1 MIIEFVKPRRPSRR
15 AWLIAGIPWVV
26 VLILGGLY
34 LHLQSR
40 VAHERDARLAAEAM
54 AKTTPVAA
62 APRVV
67 PPYQEEAMAARKR
80 AALPEADALAELEHV
95 AVIGIQLRSIDVNPA
110 ASVVVVELEA
120 TNDEVLGDYLDQ
132 LNAGMPTPKW
142 HIRRVAALGDAP
154 LPTTGAVPGGIAT
167 GAIRSATIAR
177 DI

>member
-1 MIIEFVKPRRPSRR
+1 MNIEFVEAKTPSRK
-15 AWLIAGIPWVV
+15 AWLIAGIPWVA
-26 VLILGGLY
+26 VLILGV
-34 LHLQSR
+34 LHVYLQSR
-40 VAHERDARLAAEAM
+40 VAHQRDARLAAEAL

-67 PPYQEEAMAARKR
+67 PPYQEEAMAALKR

-95 AVIGIQLRSIDVNPA
+95 AVIGIQLRSIDVDPA

-120 TNDEVLGDYLDQ
+120 TSDEVLGDYLDQ

-142 HIRRVAALGDAP
+142 HIRRVAALGDSQSSTPGVAP
-154 LPTTGAVPGGIAT
+154 IGNSASAT
-167 GAIRSATIAR
+167 RSATIAR